1 MPRYIDA
8 EVLRTEINGLRIS
21 GLGNKHPEWHD
32 AMWKC
37 LNIILETPTAD
48 VRENVHG
55 EWLQMNEV
63 DIDGN
68 AQYQCSVCHA
78 GDLHVPSVEVPF
90 CWKCGAKMGGR
101 DKDA

>member
-8 EVLRTEINGLRIS
+8 DKILDKMRNVMDMQDLYLPMHFIDLVIDEMPAADIREV
-21 GLGNKHPEWHD
+21 
-32 AMWKC
+32 
-37 LNIILETPTAD
+37 
-48 VRENVHG
+48 VHG